1 MGFQSLTSLHSFVN
15 TLDILI
21 KFFDSNGYCFYRFN
35 KFNCILILYR
45 GISDC
50 TITEF
55 VLKRTESTVEKNVIK
70 NDTKSIVKFDKYN
83 SFWEE
88 LLWLGLKTE
97 GSCFS
102 FSAFRVKDF
111 CVIWSDNI

>member
-21 KFFDSNGYCFYRFN
+21 KFLTITNIVHRFN
-35 KFNCILILYR
+35 NFNCILILYR

-102 FSAFRVKDF
+102 FSVFRVKDF